1 MSKDEIAKKTS
12 KVSSVIIFAIVAL
25 IFVGPRVYKYVQSG
39 NIDYL
44 EEKIGV
50 ENYKKLTNG
59 LLPIG
64 YAGFCLKELPNDPKI
79 VGAIQNFN
87 SRNEGKMKALVEA
100 LSANN
105 LLSSEDKDILDKG
118 LYKVASMHI
127 KDGKVNCTNLHKR
140 LNSDEWDL

>member
-1 MSKDEIAKKTS
+1 
-12 KVSSVIIFAIVAL
+12 
-25 IFVGPRVYKYVQSG
+25 
-39 NIDYL
+39 
-44 EEKIGV
+44 
-50 ENYKKLTNG
+50 
-59 LLPIG
+59 
-64 YAGFCLKELPNDPKI
+64 
-79 VGAIQNFN
+79 
-87 SRNEGKMKALVEA
+87 MKALVEA